1 VHRGWGREIYIGV
14 RTGGV
19 IYIYM
24 YGVYVHMHPPFT
36 APTRNGPPP
45 GKAFNCTYPERPP
58 FRVRPLTVLN
68 GNDPPPPRRRHADR
82 SRDLAGHACTD
93 SLPVRPLPGATPRGT
108 PL

>member
-1 VHRGWGREIYIGV
+1 MHRGWGREIYIGV

-68 GNDPPPPRRRHADR
+68 GNDPPPGAARR
-82 SRDLAGHACTD
+82 
-93 SLPVRPLPGATPRGT
+93 PVT
-108 PL
+108 

>member
-1 VHRGWGREIYIGV
+1 MHRGWGREIYIGV

-58 FRVRPLTVLN
+58 PGKGHVTV
-68 GNDPPPPRRRHADR
+68 P
-82 SRDLAGHACTD
+82 
-93 SLPVRPLPGATPRGT
+93 ATPAPT
-108 PL
+108 PSR

>member
-1 VHRGWGREIYIGV
+1 MHRGWGREIYIGV

-58 FRVRPLTVLN
+58 PGKTFNCNSPSPVRPLTA
-68 GNDPPPPRRRHADR
+68 PQ
-82 SRDLAGHACTD
+82 SC
-93 SLPVRPLPGATPRGT
+93 PG
-108 PL
+108 